1 VQALA
6 VYQDRNADSLQTAL
20 GHLALDE
27 AVLLPNATEAN
38 GSVRHLQLLPRL
50 TLHVRHRQKYL
61 DVPVLGRH
69 AFVFTRGGVATGQR
83 AATLA
88 DFVRVIRADPPDVLS
103 DHLRR
108 GDLSRWI
115 GHVFGDTLL
124 ASQLAVLEHEY
135 TAGDAA
141 DWREA
146 IAGCIEERY
155 AADSV

>member
-69 AFVFTRGGVATGQR
+69 AFVFTRGGLPTGQR

-115 GHVFGDTLL
+115 GDVFGDTLL
-124 ASQLAVLEHEY
+124 ASQLAALE
-135 TAGDAA
+135 
-141 DWREA
+141 RE
-146 IAGCIEERY
+146 
-155 AADSV
+155 